1 MYKSVLDFLIQF
13 FIIIIE
19 FVHLL
24 SYPLTLKNV
33 DRTPDRKFFT
43 RSVRCF
49 IAKKAVLYTV
59 VICH

>member
-1 MYKSVLDFLIQF
+1 MYKNVLDFLIQF
-13 FIIIIE
+13 FMIRIE
-19 FVHLL
+19 FVHHL

-49 IAKKAVLYTV
+49 IAKKAVLYIV
-59 VICH
+59 VIGH